1 MLDAL
6 RERGTRLHR
15 LVWETPR
22 EQRSWAGHQFAG
34 LARLAVG
41 VGRDFASGA
50 LSLRAMG
57 LVFTSMLAIV
67 PLLAVSFS
75 VLKGFGVHN
84 QLEPALDRL
93 LAPLG
98 PKADEVTQRIVGF
111 VDNIQVEV
119 LGALGIATF
128 MFTAISLV
136 QRVEEALNYTWNV
149 RRQRNLG
156 RRFSDYFSV
165 IVVGPLLIFL
175 ALGMTA
181 SLTNSAIAQALIE
194 IPPFGVLLAIAG
206 GLAPYVLVSAAF
218 TFIYLVMPNTRV
230 QLGPAL
236 FGGIVG
242 GVVWQALGKLFATFV
257 ATSAKYTI
265 VYSGFAILLV
275 FIIWLNLAWHILL
288 TGSLIAFYRQHPEYL
303 LAGGRDRVQLSGEQ
317 EERLAL
323 ALVAAV
329 VQDWY
334 AEAPAPDRDAL
345 ARRLRVPG
353 PPVDRVL
360 NAMLGAGLLAAS
372 DSDSDSGSGGFL
384 PGVPPERTP
393 VKRVLDAMRM
403 HGRLPHVLGGERG
416 VEAQTMATVD
426 SAVAAALGGT
436 SITDLAQRELAATQP
451 LALVGGGVG
460 AARADGPARAEDPG
474 ESRR

>member
-6 RERGTRLHR
+6 RDWGTRLHR

-22 EQRSWAGHQFAG
+22 EELSWTGYQFVA

-75 VLKGFGVHN
+75 MLKGFGLHN

-111 VDNIQVEV
+111 VDKIQVEV
-119 LGALGIATF
+119 LGALGIAAF

-149 RRQRNLG
+149 QRQRNLG
-156 RRFSDYFSV
+156 RRFTDYFSV
-165 IVVGPLLIFL
+165 IVIGPLLIFL
-175 ALGMTA
+175 ALGITA
-181 SLTNSAIAQALIE
+181 SLTNSAIAQTLIE

-218 TFIYLVMPNTRV
+218 TFIYGVMPNTHV

-242 GVVWQALGKLFATFV
+242 GVVWQTVGKLFATFV

-303 LAGGRDRVQLSGEQ
+303 LAGGRDRVQLSSEQ
-317 EERLAL
+317 EEHLAL

-334 AEAPAPDRDAL
+334 AEAPAPDRDDL

-353 PPVDRVL
+353 PPIDRVL

-372 DSDSDSGSGGFL
+372 DSDNGGFL

-403 HGRLPHVLGGERG
+403 HGRLPHVLAGERG

-426 SAVAAALGGT
+426 GAVAAALGGT

-460 AARADGPARAEDPG
+460 AGRADRPARAEDSG
-474 ESRR
+474 E